1 MTDTTEH
8 PTVAMAHAMVEA
20 IRDGRLD
27 EAEALLEALKPLV
40 PDPDD
45 FLVFP
50 VVIAIQRGQLVE
62 ALHFLGGFDDDKA
75 AVLKALCLSIIGEP
89 SWQGLATQALNSP
102 DPYVRRAARQLC
114 SLPAEDDA
122 PAAAP
127 ADVPYGS
134 HIRA

>member
-27 EAEALLEALKPLV
+27 EAETLLDELRPLV
-40 PDPDD
+40 PDPDE

-50 VVIAIQRGQLVE
+50 VIIAIQRGQVVQ
-62 ALHFLGGFDDDKA
+62 ALHFLAGFDDDKA

-89 SWQGLATQALNSP
+89 AWQGLAMQAIDSP
-102 DPYVRRAARQLC
+102 DPHVRRAARQLC
-114 SLPAEDDA
+114 SLPSEDEI
-122 PAAAP
+122 PSSVT
-127 ADVPYGS
+127 ADMPYGT